1 MMMEKEAVTTRVEAS
16 HPGPY
21 GRTKRNYDD
30 DDEYNEEIVVGEKPS
45 RFEVWGWCVYELC
58 SYMVQSVVIPV
69 VFPLII
75 SQLQQLSTD
84 DETLRHQWI
93 SDHHGMPCPQKQI
106 LLYSKLTKRTINI
119 TGSHFSSLE
128 WTSIAWGGGL
138 LLAAPILGFISFHL
152 DANQLYAIITAAAT
166 GVGVFFCLPAGFFK
180 TTKIFIPYIAG
191 IALAATVA
199 SAAHTHYLALMLRPY
214 GKPTPTLRRR
224 TRFFPRLC
232 ISSRLSVYATT
243 FGLLGAAIVSSL
255 TYHMLREPSDRNL
268 LSLWVVS
275 IFSGLIWLAGV
286 LHVVLVSPNR
296 SSTISSISPLSSRL
310 YHSLSLFKY
319 PNAIGGLVGV
329 FLSSFATMS
338 IFTGGVLFVV
348 GQLCMMPVVNLLFLW
363 LVYFLFPLVS
373 LPLLQVMQHFMRVN
387 SVKMQILGFMLSMF
401 SSGSGFYFS
410 ESSWRWS
417 HLLLFGAVQ
426 GTSTGL
432 LNAFGRVLVL
442 NCAPCGK
449 EGAFSAW
456 YGWVRSVGLCVGF
469 TVGSVVAGRIRT
481 SLGAAFCS
489 SIAGIVVLLFGNVSD
504 VGGAVAAGHV
514 AEDNSGDISER
525 PSSRSHVVASS
536 GLDSKESL
544 SV

>member
-1 MMMEKEAVTTRVEAS
+1 MMENEVVTTRVEANS
-16 HPGPY
+16 HPHHY
-21 GRTKRNYDD
+21 GGTKSSYDD

-45 RFEVWGWCVYELC
+45 RLEVWGWYVYELC

-84 DETLRHQWI
+84 DETLRYQWI
-93 SDHHGMPCPQKQI
+93 NNHHGMPCPQKQI
-106 LLYSKLTKRTINI
+106 LLYSKLTNRTINI
-119 TGSHFSSLE
+119 TGSHLSSLE

-138 LLAAPILGFISFHL
+138 LLAASILGFISFHL
-152 DANQLYAIITAAAT
+152 DANQFYAIITAAAT

-199 SAAHTHYLALMLRPY
+199 STAHTHYLALMLRPY
-214 GKPTPTLRRR
+214 GKPTPALRRR
-224 TRFFPRLC
+224 TRFFPRLS
-232 ISSRLSVYATT
+232 ISSWYSLYATA
-243 FGLLGAAIVSSL
+243 FGSLGAAIVSSL

-286 LHVVLVSPNR
+286 VHVVLISPSR
-296 SSTISSISPLSSRL
+296 STTTCSVSPLSSRL

-319 PNAIGGLVGV
+319 PHAIGGLFGV

-348 GQLCMMPVVNLLFLW
+348 GQLCMRPVHLLYLW
-363 LVYFLFPLVS
+363 LVYFLFPLFS
-373 LPLLQVMQHFMRVN
+373 LPLLQIMQHFMRVN
-387 SVKMQILGFMLSMF
+387 SVKMQILGFLLSMF
-401 SSGSGFYFS
+401 SSGSGFYFW
-410 ESSWRWS
+410 ESRWRWS

-426 GTSTGL
+426 GTATGL
-432 LNAFGRVLVL
+432 LHAFGRVLVL

-469 TVGSVVAGRIRT
+469 TVGSVAAGRIRA

-489 SIAGIVVLLFGNVSD
+489 GIAGIVVLLFGNVSD

-525 PSSRSHVVASS
+525 PSHSHVVASS
-536 GLDSKESL
+536 GLDSKESV